1 MMRKIAA
8 LVLLCSLPSLAACGH
23 DPGERALSGAG
34 IGAGAGAVGGAL
46 LGANP
51 LAGAVIGGAAGAATG
66 VLTRPDQINLDR
78 H

>member
-1 MMRKIAA
+1 MKKMIAIT
-8 LVLLCSLPSLAACGH
+8 LLSTLLTLPGCGH

-66 VLTRPDQINLDR
+66 AFTSPKQINLDR
-78 H
+78 